1 MLFSETTGFI
11 EKDFGNG
18 HKKRITAG
26 CITSAQNQRSRR
38 ESEDRPIEAYVIFS
52 KNHKVTNSRYYETT
66 YYRKNEY
73 T

>member
-1 MLFSETTGFI
+1 LLLSETTGSV
-11 EKDFGNG
+11 KKHLGG
-18 HKKRITAG
+18 SHKERITAG

-38 ESEDRPIEAYVIFS
+38 ESEDRPIDAYVIFS